1 MAYKLEEV
9 PSAFIR
15 PENQNNDWFWYCSPA
30 ALERL
35 NRALMV
41 YRLGYINLTVYLFLF
56 PFMLEDTALVLGDQV
71 QGAAYFELSLLD
83 RTTQQ

>member
-9 PSAFIR
+9 PSAVIR
-15 PENQNNDWFWYCSPA
+15 PENQNNDRFWYSSTTD
-30 ALERL
+30 LGRL
-35 NRALMV
+35 KRALMV
-41 YRLGYINLTVYLFLF
+41 YRVEYSHLTVYLFLF
-56 PFMLEDTALVLGDQV
+56 PFLLEYTALVLGDQV

>member
-1 MAYKLEEV
+1 MIGFGIAV
-9 PSAFIR
+9 RRPS
-15 PENQNNDWFWYCSPA
+15 S
-30 ALERL
+30 ALK
-35 NRALMV
+35 RALMV

-83 RTTQQ
+83 RTTQPCNSLCCSRYTSVLR

>member
-9 PSAFIR
+9 PSAVIR
-15 PENQNNDWFWYCSPA
+15 PENQNNDWFWYCSTA

-35 NRALMV
+35 KRALMV